1 LGNRVRQKEE
11 GDASRSFDACRY
23 FKQQGKWHGRI
34 SILKA
39 FNDRRSNA
47 ALDPRFNLSVASLLL
62 VCRLKLQRAEVDGQL
77 VYLASNG
84 NGN

>member
-1 LGNRVRQKEE
+1 M
-11 GDASRSFDACRY
+11 
-23 FKQQGKWHGRI
+23 
-34 SILKA
+34 KA